1 MLEIKKYGKFSNFE
15 KNKKKKQIILCN
27 SFRPQ
32 GEYLNSLKYRFNGNY
47 KKIPNYLITKSGVV
61 LNLISDDS
69 YGNFFSENEVN
80 KNSIVICLENLGW
93 LQKTPLGLSYS
104 NWIGDIYSKDIF
116 ERKWRSKIF
125 WEPYTKEQITSLVE
139 LSKKL
144 LKKFSIDNKF
154 IGHNTRVDGVK
165 LFNGIVCRSNFSD
178 KFLDLNP
185 SFEYEYFKKEIENY
199 ER

>member
-61 LNLISDDS
+61 LNFISDDS
-69 YGNFFSENEVN
+69 YGDFFSESEVN
-80 KNSIVICLENLGW
+80 KHSIVICLENLGW
-93 LQKTPLGLSYS
+93 LQKTPLGLSHS

-116 ERKWRSKIF
+116 EKKWRDKIW
-125 WEPYTKEQITSLVE
+125 WEPYPLEQIDSLVG

-144 LKKFSIDNKF
+144 LSKFSIDNRF
-154 IGHNTRVDGVK
+154 IGHNTKVEGVK
-165 LFNGIVCRSNFSD
+165 LFNGIVCKSNFNNR
-178 KFLDLNP
+178 FTDLSP
-185 SFEYEYFKKEIENY
+185 SFNYEYFKNNIEN
-199 ER
+199 EG